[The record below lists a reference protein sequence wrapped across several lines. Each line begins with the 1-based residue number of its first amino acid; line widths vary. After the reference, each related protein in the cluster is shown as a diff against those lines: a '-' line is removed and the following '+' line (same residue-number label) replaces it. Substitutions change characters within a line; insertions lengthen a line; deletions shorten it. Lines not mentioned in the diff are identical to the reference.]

1 MASTQKKTGGSR
13 TRSSSGGKRTASS
26 SSRAKSGSRKSP
38 PASKSRPIRRELGG
52 VVCFLLAIFTA
63 FGYFNTEGIFIH
75 WFCNLVKGL
84 LGYGFWLTPPALLL
98 GAYILAFHRG
108 RPVRLRLV
116 CALMLPL
123 IFSCLVH
130 GLLVDPLPWDT
141 KLWGTLVASGM
152 ELKSGG
158 GVGGVIAQGFV
169 ALFTPIGSTILF
181 VLLGLVAGLAAFHRT
196 VGDVVRWFT
205 DRPEYGFVFFQST

>member
-1 MASTQKKTGGSR
+1 MASTQKKTGSSR
-13 TRSSSGGKRTASS
+13 SRSSGGGKRTASS
-26 SSRAKSGSRKSP
+26 ARAKGGGRRSQ
-38 PASKSRPIRRELGG
+38 PASKSRPFRRELGG
-52 VVCFLLAIFTA
+52 VVCFLLAVFTA

-108 RPVRLRLV
+108 RPVRLRLI
-116 CALMLPL
+116 CALLLPV
-123 IFSCLVH
+123 IFSCLLH
-130 GLLVDPLPWDT
+130 GLLCDTLPWDA

-158 GVGGVIAQGFV
+158 GI
-169 ALFTPIGSTILF
+169 
-181 VLLGLVAGLAAFHRT
+181 
-196 VGDVVRWFT
+196 
-205 DRPEYGFVFFQST
+205 